1 MLNKSDA
8 AGDAELADGYRAVRP
23 KVSADYEQDAGA
35 FSRFWTDGLALLD
48 RLPAKPERSSEEQ
61 AAAAAILQEARRAR
75 IAFLECHRAELYRR
89 LTDDY
94 ARFLRAHDLLDAAG
108 DLVPALVP
116 APSLIEAENGRLQ
129 KHKDGHEI
137 DQGIFLNQIIADVDA
152 GTHFCHAALLP
163 TEEAVAL
170 LPDLEADGRVDLEGA
185 SVERKGRMSIV
196 TMRNPRFLNAEDDSN
211 VDTIEIAVDLALLD
225 PETEMCILRGGVVEH
240 RKYAGQRV
248 FGTGINLTKLYHGD
262 VSCLWYV
269 KREWGFINKI
279 YRGLARPDVSPNEIT
294 GETLEK
300 PWVAQVD
307 NFAIGGSCQI
317 LLVCDYVV
325 AADNA
330 YLTLPARKEGIIPG
344 FANMRL
350 WRFIGDRLA
359 RQGIQSDRR
368 FDCDTPEGRQICDEI
383 VPHDRTDE
391 MAEAVV
397 ERFLNSGAV
406 SAAANRRA
414 IRIGQEDLELY
425 RKYLAYYCK
434 AQAECHF
441 SPQLISNLEKFWD
454 AQNRRP

>member
-1 MLNKSDA
+1 MLDKKP
-8 AGDAELADGYRAVRP
+8 GDAESHRAQRP
-23 KVSADYEQDAGA
+23 PVTMDFEKDAQA
-35 FSRFWTDGLALLD
+35 FSRYWAEGLAALD
-48 RLPAKPERSSEEQ
+48 RMPAKPGRSADEQ
-61 AAAAAILQEARRAR
+61 TAAETVLAAGRRAR
-75 IAFLECHRAELYRR
+75 MRFLERHAPEVYRNI
-89 LTDDY
+89 TDNHT
-94 ARFLRAHDLLDAAG
+94 RFLRVHALLDAARQ
-108 DLVPALVP
+108 LVPGLVPGAALVEQEM
-116 APSLIEAENGRLQ
+116 SRLQ
-129 KHKDGHEI
+129 KDKDGHEI
-137 DQGIFLNQIIADVDA
+137 DQGIFLNHVVGDVAA

-163 TEEAVAL
+163 TQEAKSL
-170 LPDLEADGRVDLEGA
+170 LPKLMAEGRVDLEGA
-185 SVERKGRMSIV
+185 SVERKGAMSIV
-196 TMRNPRFLNAEDDSN
+196 EMQNPRFLNAEDDSN

-225 PETEMCILRGGVVEH
+225 PETEMCILRGGFVEH
-240 RKYAGQRV
+240 RKYTGQRT
-248 FGTGINLTKLYHGD
+248 FGTGINLTKLYNGD
-262 VSCLWYV
+262 VTCLWYV

-279 YRGLARPDVSPNEIT
+279 YRGLADPEISPNEIT

-317 LLVCDYVV
+317 LLVCDYIV

-330 YLTLPARKEGIIPG
+330 YMTLPARKEGIIPG

-368 FDCDTPEGRQICDEI
+368 FDCDSPEGRQICDEI

-414 IRIGQEDLELY
+414 MRIGQEDLELY
-425 RKYLAYYCK
+425 RRYLAYYCK

-454 AQNRRP
+454 AQNRRI